1 MMKRIFV
8 ALAVATALV
17 SVAVPPLSAAVSPAI
32 SLEPATGPVGGSFTV
47 KGSGFP
53 SRAHGTVTF
62 GGVQLGSFRASGNGS
77 FSLSLSVPVATGT
90 VAVTATAGSVKATQF
105 FTVTSPVAPPPV
117 LEPQPSPASGFVG
130 RQGDQLT
137 LGGVPYRPSG
147 LNAYHLA
154 TDHNINYGCG
164 EANSQANIDEFFAS
178 LAPNSMT
185 RFWAFQ
191 HQAFNKN
198 TGAID
203 FTTIDRV
210 IQSAERAGQKL
221 IVTIGNQGR
230 DCDMPAQKDEN
241 WYAGG
246 YRNVYNTG
254 TYNGSGTLNKSAP
267 LSYWDWMNRIVP
279 RYANSPAVAIWEPIN
294 EPYPST
300 VRSDGSQYCSS
311 TAPAT
316 LRTFFDTVGQQ
327 IHSLAPNHLVGS
339 GLIGSGQ
346 CGAGGAD
353 YETLH
358 QSPGLDVASYHDYG
372 HDDSPIPGDQWNG
385 LQRRIDQM
393 ARIAKPLIVG
403 EVGITA
409 ADGVSGCNTT
419 AVRRDKLKAKADAQF
434 RAGVDAFI
442 PWVWSKTTRT
452 SCDYDIKPGDLT
464 LALLRGG
471 LPRDPVTSDLWCR
484 EVPLEGCSPCPG
496 PIPRS
501 SART

>member
-1 MMKRIFV
+1 MIKRAF
-8 ALAVATALV
+8 ALLAVATVLT
-17 SVAVPPLSAAVSPAI
+17 SVAVPPLAAAVSPAI
-32 SLEPATGPVGGSFTV
+32 SLEPATGPVGSSFTV
-47 KGSGFP
+47 KGSGFS
-53 SRAHGTVTF
+53 SRVRGTVTF
-62 GGVQLGSFRASGNGS
+62 GQLQLGGFRANRSGS
-77 FSLSLSVPVATGT
+77 FSVSLSVPEATGT
-90 VAVTATAGSVKATQF
+90 VAVTATAGSVKVTQF
-105 FTVTSPVAPPPV
+105 FTVTSAVAPLPP
-117 LEPQPSPASGFVG
+117 LEPPPSSASTFVG

-137 LGGVPYRPSG
+137 LGGVPYRPTG

-164 EANSQANIDEFFAS
+164 EANSQANVDEFFAS
-178 LAPNSMT
+178 LAPKSIT

-210 IQSAERAGQKL
+210 VQSAEKAGQKL
-221 IVTIGNQGR
+221 ILTIGNQGR

-246 YRNVYNTG
+246 YRNVYNSG
-254 TYNGSGTLNKSAP
+254 TYYGSSTLNKSAP
-267 LSYWDWMNRIVP
+267 LSYWDWMKLMVP

-327 IHSLAPNHLVGS
+327 IRSLDPNHLIGS

-393 ARIAKPLIVG
+393 TRIGKPLIVG
-403 EVGITA
+403 EVGIAA
-409 ADGVSGCNTT
+409 ADGVTGCNTS
-419 AVRRDKLKAKADAQF
+419 AVRRDKLKAKADAQL

-452 SCDYDIKPGDLT
+452 SCDYDIKPGDPMLS
-464 LALLRGG
+464 LLK
-471 LPRDPVTSDLWCR
+471 TY
-484 EVPLEGCSPCPG
+484 VP
-496 PIPRS
+496 
-501 SART
+501 

>member
-1 MMKRIFV
+1 MIRHITA
-8 ALAVATALV
+8 ALTVVVLSFTCIAVAPAG
-17 SVAVPPLSAAVSPAI
+17 AAHPPSAINLDPA
-32 SLEPATGPVGGSFTV
+32 AGPVGGSFAI
-47 KGSGFP
+47 KGTGFP
-53 SRAHGTVTF
+53 PFASGNITF
-62 GGVQLGSFRASGNGS
+62 GVVHLGHFRASWNGS

-90 VAVTATAGSVKATQF
+90 VAVTATSGSVKATQL
-105 FTVTSPVAPPPV
+105 FTVTSPVEPTPV
-117 LEPQPSPASGFVG
+117 LEPPPSGFVG
-130 RQGDQLT
+130 RQGAQLT

-164 EANSQANIDEFFAS
+164 EANSQADIDQFFAS
-178 LAPNSMT
+178 LAPGSLT

-254 TYNGSGTLNKSAP
+254 TYNGSGTLNRSTP
-267 LSYWDWMNRIVP
+267 MSYWNWMNLIVP

-327 IHSLAPNHLVGS
+327 IHSLAPKHLVGS

-434 RAGVDAFI
+434 GAGVDAFI
-442 PWVWSKTTRT
+442 PWVSSKTTRT
-452 SCDYDIKPGDLT
+452 SCNYDIKPGDLT
-464 LALLRGG
+464 LSLLKTY
-471 LPRDPVTSDLWCR
+471 LP
-484 EVPLEGCSPCPG
+484 
-496 PIPRS
+496 
-501 SART
+501 

>member
-1 MMKRIFV
+1 MNALKVVRPSDDGGVSTPFRGAHPVMIKRLILV
-8 ALAVATALV
+8 LAVVMALASFLV
-17 SVAVPPLSAAVSPAI
+17 SPISAAVSPAI
-32 SLEPATGPVGGSFTV
+32 SLEPASGPVGSSFTL
-47 KGSGFP
+47 KGGGFP
-53 SRAHGTVTF
+53 SRARGTITF
-62 GGVQLGSFRASGNGS
+62 GTAQLGKFRANGGGS
-77 FSLSLSVPVATGT
+77 FSLSLSVPVTNGT
-90 VAVTATAGSVKATQF
+90 VAVTATAGSVKASQL
-105 FTVTSPVAPPPV
+105 FTVTSPVVPPPV
-117 LEPQPSPASGFVG
+117 TASGFVS
-130 RQGDQLT
+130 RQGGQLT
-137 LGGVPYRPSG
+137 LGGVAYRPYG

-178 LAPNSMT
+178 LAPQSLT

-221 IVTIGNQGR
+221 VVTIGNQGR

-254 TYNGSGTLNKSAP
+254 TYNGSGTLNRSTP
-267 LSYWDWMNRIVP
+267 MSYWDWINLIVP
-279 RYANSPAVAIWEPIN
+279 RYAKSPAVAIWEPIN

-442 PWVWSKTTRT
+442 PWAWSKTTRT
-452 SCDYDIKPGDLT
+452 SCNYDIKPGDLT
-464 LALLRGG
+464 LSLLK
-471 LPRDPVTSDLWCR
+471 T
-484 EVPLEGCSPCPG
+484 
-496 PIPRS
+496 
-501 SART
+501 

>member
-1 MMKRIFV
+1 MIKRILAV
-8 ALAVATALV
+8 LAVATALA
-17 SVAVPPLSAAVSPAI
+17 SVAVPPLSAAASPAI
-32 SLEPATGPVGGSFTV
+32 SLQPATGPVGASLTLT
-47 KGSGFP
+47 GSGFP
-53 SRAHGTVTF
+53 SRARGTVAF
-62 GGVQLGSFRASGNGS
+62 GPVQLGRFRANQSGS
-77 FSLSLSVPVATGT
+77 FSVSLSVPVATGT

-105 FTVTSPVAPPPV
+105 FTVTSSVAPPPV
-117 LEPQPSPASGFVG
+117 PEPPPSSASTFVG

-137 LGGVPYRPSG
+137 LGGVPYRPTG

-164 EANSQANIDEFFAS
+164 EANSQANVDEFFAS

-210 IQSAERAGQKL
+210 IQSAEKAGQKL

-246 YRNVYNTG
+246 YRNVYNSG
-254 TYNGSGTLNKSAP
+254 TYNGSGILNKSAP
-267 LSYWDWMNRIVP
+267 LSYWDWMNLIVP
-279 RYANSPAVAIWEPIN
+279 RYANSPAVAIWEPVN

-327 IHSLAPNHLVGS
+327 IRSLDPNHLVGS

-372 HDDSPIPGDQWNG
+372 HDDAPIPGDQWNG

-393 ARIAKPLIVG
+393 ARIGKPLIVG

-409 ADGVSGCNTT
+409 ADGVAGCNTT
-419 AVRRDKLKAKADAQF
+419 AVRRDKLKAKADAQL

-452 SCDYDIKPGDLT
+452 SCNYDIKPGDPMLS
-464 LALLRGG
+464 LLK
-471 LPRDPVTSDLWCR
+471 TY
-484 EVPLEGCSPCPG
+484 VP
-496 PIPRS
+496 
-501 SART
+501 